1 VQTAVELRPAT
12 DADLRVLA
20 EVQAAQ
26 DTAWWGSP
34 DGNDDDMR
42 AELDRVRMAAGS
54 LDQGS
59 RVAVARRSDGEWEV
73 VGFGFLLGHGQTDL
87 AVDPSV
93 DTAGDARRHLVR
105 WLIASGASVIDAP
118 SQDRERL
125 ALLAELGWHPRRS
138 SFELQRDADIAD
150 LGSTTWP
157 PGIAAVPFRRGIDD
171 ADVHEMIYSVWGD
184 VAGHT
189 HRPFEEWR
197 ALFVGD
203 AAFVPE
209 LAVLA
214 RRNDGAGPV
223 AGVAMCRMFTGAVGW
238 VSQLAV
244 GRPDRGV
251 GLGRSLLV
259 ESFQRLVAAGAEALA
274 LDVEANNA
282 AALGLYRS
290 IGLDVVREWLHCSPD

>member
-1 VQTAVELRPAT
+1 VQAAVELRPAT

-34 DGNDDDMR
+34 DGDEDDMR
-42 AELDRVRMAAGS
+42 AELDRVRLAAGS
-54 LDQGS
+54 LAQGS
-59 RVAVARRSDGEWEV
+59 RVAVAQRSVGDGEV
-73 VGFGFLLGHGQTDL
+73 VGFAFSLGHGQTDL

-93 DTAGDARRHLVR
+93 EVAADARGQLVR
-105 WLIASGASVIDAP
+105 WLIASGANAIVAP
-118 SQDRERL
+118 SHDRERL
-125 ALLAELGWHPRRS
+125 ALLGELGWHPRRS

-157 PGIAAVPFRRGIDD
+157 PGITAVPFRRGVDD
-171 ADVHEMIYSVWGD
+171 AEVHEMIYSVWSD
-184 VAGHT
+184 VPGHT
-189 HRPFEEWR
+189 HRPFDEWR
-197 ALFVGD
+197 ALLVED
-203 AAFVPE
+203 AAFVSE

-214 RRNDGAGPV
+214 RRDDGSGPV

-259 ESFQRLVAAGAEALA
+259 ESFHRLVAAGADALA
-274 LDVEANNA
+274 LDVEAENA
-282 AALGLYRS
+282 KALGLYRS
-290 IGLDVVREWLHCSPD
+290 VGLEVIREWLYCSPD